1 MPPPPKRLRTG
12 SATSAAE
19 PPNPGSLSLDI
30 IVGAAVGIIEKG
42 GLGSLSMRQ
51 LAGLLDVTPTAIY
64 YHVRDKGALLDL
76 CAQAILARIPGTDP
90 ALDWPQRLRA
100 LILEQQRLFIRYPGL
115 ARFLLVH
122 RDSSVA
128 ALHWGEAIL
137 AILHD
142 GGFAPATALRVLMSL
157 SFVINP
163 ITLIDEPAPRGKAHP
178 VLQRTRVAAL
188 MKKHKA
194 HLPLMTAVLPHV
206 EGVSYET
213 QFELAVD
220 QVIAGIEA
228 SVQGLTGLTAS
239 PARHRR
245 SGSAP

>member
-1 MPPPPKRLRTG
+1 MPTPLPRPAKRLRTD
-12 SATSAAE
+12 SAPAAAE
-19 PPNPGSLSLDI
+19 QPVGSLTPDI
-30 IVGAAVGIIEKG
+30 IVGTAVGIIEKG

-64 YHVRDKGALLDL
+64 YHVRDKDALLDL
-76 CAQAILARIPGTDP
+76 CAQAILARIPETDP
-90 ALDWPQRLRA
+90 ALGWPRQLRA

-137 AILHD
+137 AILH
-142 GGFAPATALRVLMSL
+142 GAGFAPATALRVLMSL

-178 VLQRTRVAAL
+178 VLQRTHVAAL

-194 HLPLMTAVLPHV
+194 RLPMMTAVLPHL
-206 EGVSYET
+206 EGISYET

-228 SVQGLTGLTAS
+228 SV
-239 PARHRR
+239 
-245 SGSAP
+245 

>member
-1 MPPPPKRLRTG
+1 MPRPVKKRQQ
-12 SATSAAE
+12 SESEPAAAE
-19 PPNPGSLSLDI
+19 APSPGSLTLDI
-30 IVGAAVGIIEKG
+30 IVGTAVGLIEKG
-42 GLGSLSMRQ
+42 GLGGLSMRQ
-51 LAGLLDVTPTAIY
+51 LAGVLGVTPTAIY
-64 YHVRDKGALLDL
+64 YHVRDKDALLDL
-76 CAQAILARIPGTDP
+76 CAQAILARIPETDP
-90 ALDWPQRLRA
+90 ALGWPRQLRA

-137 AILHD
+137 AILH
-142 GGFAPATALRVLMSL
+142 GAGFAPATALRVLMSL

-194 HLPLMTAVLPHV
+194 HLPLMTAVLPHL
-206 EGVSYET
+206 EGISYET

-220 QVIAGIEA
+220 QVIAGIET
-228 SVQGLTGLTAS
+228 SV
-239 PARHRR
+239 
-245 SGSAP
+245 